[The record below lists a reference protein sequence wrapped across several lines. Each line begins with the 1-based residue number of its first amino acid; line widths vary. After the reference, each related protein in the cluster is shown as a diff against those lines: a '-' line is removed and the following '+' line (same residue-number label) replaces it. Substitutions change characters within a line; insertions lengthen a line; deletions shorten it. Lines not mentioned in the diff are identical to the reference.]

1 MKILTIK
8 LAAPLQSYGNEAT
21 FERRTTARYP
31 TKSAVIGM
39 VAAAL
44 GYRRTDSRILAL
56 NDLSFAVRI
65 DQAGTVLT
73 DYQTVEWKKNTRK
86 ITYRE
91 YLQDAKFMV
100 ALGSDDDQFI
110 EQIEL
115 ALKHPK
121 FQLFLGRLSNAPA
134 GVLRLNLFDAESPV
148 TVLKRLKCQAINRY
162 KRKTIEIIADADL
175 MPDKPSSFVKDK
187 VQSFDQRNRRYGFRA
202 VAQTEVSV
210 DKLYL
215 DIDQPKQPVST
226 QHDAM
231 SQLD

>member
-21 FERRTTARYP
+21 FERRTTAHYP

-39 VAAAL
+39 IAAAL
-44 GYRRTDSRILAL
+44 GYRRTDPRITTL

-100 ALGSDDDQFI
+100 ALGSEDAQFI
-110 EQIEL
+110 EQIKL
-115 ALKHPK
+115 ALTHPK
-121 FQLFLGRLSNAPA
+121 FPLFLGRRSNAPA
-134 GVLRLNLFDAESPV
+134 GVLQVELFDETSPV
-148 TVLKRLKCQAINRY
+148 AILKKMTWQAANWY
-162 KRKTIEIIADADL
+162 QRKGHRATIEIIADADL
-175 MPDKPSSFVKDK
+175 IPDKTSALVKDR
-187 VQSFDQRNRRYGFRA
+187 VQSFDQRNRRYSFRA
-202 VAQTEVSV
+202 IARTNVNLVDLDQQAQAAG
-210 DKLYL
+210 
-215 DIDQPKQPVST
+215 T

-231 SQLD
+231 YYLD